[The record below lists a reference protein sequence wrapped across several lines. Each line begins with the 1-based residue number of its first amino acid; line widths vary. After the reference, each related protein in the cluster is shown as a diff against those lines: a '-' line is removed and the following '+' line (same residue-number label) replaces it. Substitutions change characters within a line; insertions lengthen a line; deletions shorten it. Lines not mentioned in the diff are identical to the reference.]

1 MCIEELEVKLEE
13 SKNSLTKALIEKENL
28 RTDLTKM
35 EAKLSF
41 QEKSDKT
48 SPTSFVQPKSII
60 APSKL
65 TKLKIPVRSEEIKRK
80 NEGKHSREPET
91 SRRRSSRSA
100 SSLANYMIA
109 EALSPG
115 PEEEKKRSRSGARA
129 ESSGV
134 KKVKRTEEPS
144 SEPERGERE
153 PLGCVTNSPV
163 KAASTRGRSKAGV
176 QRRNPEEC
184 KQQ

>member
-1 MCIEELEVKLEE
+1 MEE

-41 QEKSDKT
+41 QDKYDKT
-48 SPTSFVQPKSII
+48 SCDSFVKPNSII

-65 TKLKIPVRSEEIKRK
+65 TKLIKSDESKKK
-80 NEGKHSREPET
+80 NEEKFVQKPET

-115 PEEEKKRSRSGARA
+115 PEEEKKRSRSGLRA
-129 ESSGV
+129 ETNGP
-134 KKVKRTEEPS
+134 KKVKR
-144 SEPERGERE
+144 SEDPVSEAEKGEERE

-163 KAASTRGRSKAGV
+163 KTSFTRVKSKAGV
-176 QRRNPEEC
+176 NRRNPEEC

>member
-1 MCIEELEVKLEE
+1 MEE

-41 QEKSDKT
+41 QDKSDKT
-48 SPTSFVQPKSII
+48 SCESFVQPYSII

-65 TKLKIPVRSEEIKRK
+65 TKLKISVKSDERKKK
-80 NEGKHSREPET
+80 NEEKSVQKPET

-115 PEEEKKRSRSGARA
+115 PEEEKKRSRSGLRA
-129 ESSGV
+129 ETSGP
-134 KKVKRTEEPS
+134 KKVKRTEEPVS
-144 SEPERGERE
+144 VTEKGEERE

-163 KAASTRGRSKAGV
+163 KTSSTRVKSKASV
-176 QRRNPEEC
+176 NKRNPEEC